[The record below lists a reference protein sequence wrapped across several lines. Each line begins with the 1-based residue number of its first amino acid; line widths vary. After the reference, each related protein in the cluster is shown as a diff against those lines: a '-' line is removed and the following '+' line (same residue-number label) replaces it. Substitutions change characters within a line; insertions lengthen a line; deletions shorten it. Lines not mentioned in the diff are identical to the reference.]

1 MLVEK
6 RLGLE
11 EANRVIEAVI
21 AAAQERGSQL
31 AVVIVDQHGDFIAGC
46 RMDGR
51 PYRFMKAAWRKAY
64 SAAAFDMDTSGIIK
78 FWDRQQSEGH
88 RGPSDWNDPML
99 TTLPGGMAILH
110 GDKMV
115 GGIAVAGGGGG
126 EGKGDWDYVAI
137 GLQALGEG
145 FTHLETMHR
154 YVPEYDA

>member
-11 EANRVIEAVI
+11 EANRVIAAVI
-21 AAAQERGSQL
+21 AAAKERGSQL
-31 AVVIVDQHGDFIAGC
+31 AVAIVDQHGDLIAGC

-64 SAAAFDMDTSGIIK
+64 SAASFDMDTSGIIA
-78 FWDRQQSEGH
+78 FWDRQQAEGH

-99 TTLPGGMAILH
+99 TTLPGGYAIIYD
-110 GDKMV
+110 GKMV

-126 EGKGDWDYVAI
+126 EGRGDWDYVAI

-145 FTHLETMHR
+145 FTHAESMFR
-154 YVPEYDA
+154 YTPEYEA

>member
-64 SAAAFDMDTSGIIK
+64 SAAAFDMDTSGLIK

-115 GGIAVAGGGGG
+115 GGIAVGRRRRRRGQGRLGLRRHWLAGTRR
-126 EGKGDWDYVAI
+126 
-137 GLQALGEG
+137 GL
-145 FTHLETMHR
+145 H
-154 YVPEYDA
+154 PP

>member
-21 AAAQERGSQL
+21 AAAGERGSQL
-31 AVVIVDQHGDFIAGC
+31 AVAIVDQHGDLIAGC

-64 SAAAFDMDTSGIIK
+64 SAAAFDMDTSGLIK
-78 FWDRQQSEGH
+78 FWDRQQAEGH
-88 RGPSDWNDPML
+88 RGPSDWNDSML

-110 GDKMV
+110 GGKMV

-126 EGKGDWDYVAI
+126 EGKGDWDYVAL

-145 FTHLETMHR
+145 FTHAEAMHR
-154 YVPEYDA
+154 YVPEYTD